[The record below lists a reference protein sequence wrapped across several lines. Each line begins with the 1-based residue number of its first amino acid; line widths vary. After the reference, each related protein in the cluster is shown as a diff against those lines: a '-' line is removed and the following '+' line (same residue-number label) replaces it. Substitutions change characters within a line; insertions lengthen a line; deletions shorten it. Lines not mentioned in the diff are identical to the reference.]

1 MFWAILSQTHL
12 VTLFTTYVLFV
23 RFVPIIILYLALLF
37 VDFSGSILQDSHE
50 SGRYDG
56 QALCSIGVTVTNSEA
71 FQVAVNWVF
80 IMHTYIHTCHDI
92 YLHTYMS
99 RHLLTYIHV
108 TTFTYIHTC
117 HDIYLHTYIHVTTL
131 LTYIHTTWGWFVKGG
146 RLVSYKKY
154 FTKVFTF

>member
-131 LTYIHTTWGWFVKGG
+131 LTYIHTTWG
-146 RLVSYKKY
+146 
-154 FTKVFTF
+154 